1 MHKFTMA
8 SSECLGLDEFF
19 ELGDSV
25 IDVSQSSNEANLGPP
40 SEWIMMQVL
49 YHDRYQDKT

>member
-1 MHKFTMA
+1 MGDPWPGCRLDGM
-8 SSECLGLDEFF
+8 GL
-19 ELGDSV
+19 V
-25 IDVSQSSNEANLGPP
+25 QQTPNEANLGPP

>member
-1 MHKFTMA
+1 MRLDLCDNNQVGWPTA
-8 SSECLGLDEFF
+8 S
-19 ELGDSV
+19 
-25 IDVSQSSNEANLGPP
+25 IDALCTQVTNEASLGPP

>member
-1 MHKFTMA
+1 MYIADPWNKH
-8 SSECLGLDEFF
+8 
-19 ELGDSV
+19 DSCQ
-25 IDVSQSSNEANLGPP
+25 IPNEANLGPP